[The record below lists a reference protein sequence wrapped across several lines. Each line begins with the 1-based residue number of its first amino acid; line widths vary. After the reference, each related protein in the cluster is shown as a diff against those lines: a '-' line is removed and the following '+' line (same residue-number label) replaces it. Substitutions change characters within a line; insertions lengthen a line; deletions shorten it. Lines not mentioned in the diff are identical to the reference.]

1 MAILKKLRSA
11 QAVLTLWYSL
21 VIAGGIVVFG
31 LSVYLYLGVLQEQAL
46 ENSLV
51 EEADWIHQ
59 LVDLERKQ
67 GQSFGA
73 LSRDVERSIVDHF
86 AGGMQ
91 NYIVVLSTSRGDL
104 LYQSGRRMEN
114 LPPAV
119 APERDTT
126 YIDTV
131 DDPQLGRLRVAVRRT
146 DPFIIQVAFPDR
158 VAREVLSRLLTIFA
172 VLTPVVL
179 FLALAGGWFLTGT
192 VLKPIGRIT
201 QTANRI
207 TAENLSERI
216 PARDVDDELG
226 ELITTMN
233 SMISRLQES
242 FGQMRQFLM
251 NVAHELKTPL
261 TIMKG
266 ESELALSRHLTAD
279 ETRELVS
286 SHLRESVRM
295 SRIVDDLLLLAR
307 AEAGQLV
314 MEKVPVA
321 LDEIL
326 SELAEDAQILG
337 SDKGHTVELTANPPV
352 LIRGDS
358 ARIRQ
363 LFRILVT
370 NAIQYTDPGGHISID
385 SRIEDG
391 RVRVSI
397 EDSGI
402 GISPESMERIFER
415 FYRTESARTR
425 SHGGSGLGLPIARWI
440 ADSHQGTIDVE
451 SKVGVFSRFT
461 VTFPID
467 SSRPGKD

>member
-31 LSVYLYLGVLQEQAL
+31 LSVYLYLGVLQERAL

-67 GQSFGA
+67 GRSFGA
-73 LSRDVERSIVDHF
+73 LSRDVERSIIDHF

-91 NYIVVLSTSRGDL
+91 NYIVVLSSSRGDL
-104 LYQSGRRMEN
+104 LYQSGRRMESIP
-114 LPPAV
+114 LAV

-126 YIDTV
+126 YMDAV
-131 DDPQLGRLRVAVRRT
+131 DDPTLGRLRVAVRRT

-158 VAREVLSRLLTIFA
+158 VSREVLSRLLTIFA

-266 ESELALSRHLTAD
+266 ESELALSRQLSAD

-295 SRIVDDLLLLAR
+295 SRIVDDLLLLAK
-307 AEAGQLV
+307 AEAGQLL
-314 MEKVPVA
+314 MKRVPVS
-321 LDEIL
+321 LDEVL
-326 SELAEDAQILG
+326 TELAEDAQILG
-337 SDKGHTVELTANPPV
+337 ADKGHIVELTANPQV
-352 LIRGDS
+352 QIMGDA

-370 NAIQYTDPGGHISID
+370 NAIQYTDPGGRIRIE
-385 SRIEDG
+385 SRKEDG
-391 RVRVSI
+391 RVRVSV

-425 SHGGSGLGLPIARWI
+425 SQGGSGLGLPIARWI
-440 ADSHQGTIDVE
+440 ADSHHGTIEVE

-461 VTFPID
+461 VIFPIV
-467 SSRPGKD
+467 SPPMGR